1 MVVDDVGEVVGR
13 HAIALQEDLV
23 LELFVLDRDVAVEH
37 VEERRLTRERHLL
50 ADDVGVA
57 VLEVLLDD
65 LRCEVAAGTVV
76 AAELAGRVILVRV
89 AEAVVGVARLDEFLG
104 VLLVEVHALT
114 LDVGAVRAAER
125 RALIRD
131 DVSHLERAVDEID
144 GVSDVARAVRVL
156 DAQDELTLLRFCV
169 KVAVKGRAQV
179 ADVHVA
185 RRARREARAD
195 SLLSQWNSSSLYE
208 TYALRNIFTKY
219 TTEQLV
225 RQEKTRGESP
235 LPDWSVRF
243 SMS

>member
-13 HAIALQEDLV
+13 HAVALQEDLV
-23 LELFVLDRDVAVEH
+23 LEFFVLDRDVAVEH
-37 VEERRLTRERHLL
+37 VEERRLTREWHLL
-50 ADDVGVA
+50 ADDVRVT
-57 VLEVLLDD
+57 VLEMLLDD
-65 LRCEVAAGTVV
+65 LRCEVAAGAVV
-76 AAELAGRVILVRV
+76 AAELAGRVIFIGG
-89 AEAVVGVARLDEFLG
+89 AEAVVGVTRLDEFLR

-144 GVSDVARAVRVL
+144 GVSDVACAVRVL
-156 DAQDELTLLRFCV
+156 NAQDELTLLRFCI

-195 SLLSQWNSSSLYE
+195 SLLSQWNSSSL
-208 TYALRNIFTKY
+208 
-219 TTEQLV
+219 
-225 RQEKTRGESP
+225 
-235 LPDWSVRF
+235 
-243 SMS
+243 